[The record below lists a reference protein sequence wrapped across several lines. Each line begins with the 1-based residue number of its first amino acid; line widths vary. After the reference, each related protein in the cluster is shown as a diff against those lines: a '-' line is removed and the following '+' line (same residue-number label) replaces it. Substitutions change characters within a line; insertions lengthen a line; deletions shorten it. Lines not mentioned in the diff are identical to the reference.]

1 MLFLQLSSNTNH
13 FSVNWQKLLFF
24 CPHPPTPVK
33 NRPIS
38 TGVGGLGQ
46 KKSGFCQFT
55 EKWLELELSC
65 KNNIFGPLG
74 KLFKSKRRRL

>member
-1 MLFLQLSSNTNH
+1 MTGLRPSNYLNAKYILQFNN
-13 FSVNWQKLLFF
+13 
-24 CPHPPTPVK
+24 TPVE
-33 NRPIS
+33 IGLFS
-38 TGVGGLGQ
+38 TRVGGCGQ

-65 KNNIFGPLG
+65 KNNIFDPLG